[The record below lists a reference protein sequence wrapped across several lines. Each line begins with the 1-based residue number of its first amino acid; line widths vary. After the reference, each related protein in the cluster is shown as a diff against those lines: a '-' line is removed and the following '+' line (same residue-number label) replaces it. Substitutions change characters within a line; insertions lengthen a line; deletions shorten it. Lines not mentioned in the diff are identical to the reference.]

1 MVQNPEKRPS
11 LDKDVIEKILTSVPY
26 DRGFHFFRSVGNYT
40 GETAINLFSFFE
52 ELKTIELQAVKFHF
66 QRGDFQKWIRE
77 TLEDTELADRIDKI
91 DGKLPDEI
99 LKKEL
104 LKVVQTRFE
113 ELQTLKTKLR

>member
-52 ELKTIELQAVKFHF
+52 ELKTIELQSVKFHF